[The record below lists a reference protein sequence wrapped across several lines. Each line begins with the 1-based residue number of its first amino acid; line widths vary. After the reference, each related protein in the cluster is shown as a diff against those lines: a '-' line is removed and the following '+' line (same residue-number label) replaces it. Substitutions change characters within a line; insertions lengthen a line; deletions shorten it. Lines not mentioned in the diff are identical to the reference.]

1 MPESGWQNCRSP
13 RNGRRESFV
22 PIATDHAGSAVG
34 KIKTGGIEVIM
45 TVKSKRPVGKKDKSA
60 RKPSRAAMTPLR
72 LKIFHVPLQ
81 DIVVPEDRK
90 RPNYFRV
97 RCLVQ
102 SILDIGL
109 VTPIVVRRT
118 ARALVLVDGL
128 GRLEAAR
135 VLGWK
140 EIEVVAIDAWLKSLS
155 TKGDEQ

>member
-1 MPESGWQNCRSP
+1 
-13 RNGRRESFV
+13 V
-22 PIATDHAGSAVG
+22 PTAKGHAGSAAG

-60 RKPSRAAMTPLR
+60 GKLSRGAMTPLR
-72 LKIFHVPLQ
+72 LKSFRVPLQ

-102 SILDIGL
+102 SMHDIGL
-109 VTPIVVRRT
+109 VTPIAVRRT
-118 ARALVLVDGL
+118 RRALVLVDGL
-128 GRLEAAR
+128 GRLEAARVR

-140 EIEVVAIDAWLKSLS
+140 EIEVVAIDAWLKSFS

>member
-1 MPESGWQNCRSP
+1 
-13 RNGRRESFV
+13 V
-22 PIATDHAGSAVG
+22 PIAENHAGSAAG

-45 TVKSKRPVGKKDKSA
+45 TVKSKRPVGKKNKSA

-72 LKIFHVPLQ
+72 LKIFRVPLQ

-97 RCLVQ
+97 QCLVQ
-102 SILDIGL
+102 SMLDIGL
-109 VTPIVVRRT
+109 VTPIAVRRT
-118 ARALVLVDGL
+118 TRALVLVDGL

-140 EIEVVAIDAWLKSLS
+140 EIEVVAIDAWLKSLP
-155 TKGDEQ
+155 TKGDER

>member
-1 MPESGWQNCRSP
+1 MSSSAELPFRTERQAGELCADRGRS
-13 RNGRRESFV
+13 RRVRGRQ
-22 PIATDHAGSAVG
+22 
-34 KIKTGGIEVIM
+34 IKTDGIEVTM
-45 TVKSKRPVGKKDKSA
+45 TVRSNRPVGKKDKSA

-72 LKIFHVPLQ
+72 LKIFRVPLQ
-81 DIVVPEDRK
+81 DIVVPQDRK
-90 RPNYFRV
+90 RPNCFRV

-140 EIEVVAIDAWLKSLS
+140 EIEVVAIDARLKSLA
-155 TKGDEQ
+155 TKGDER

>member
-1 MPESGWQNCRSP
+1 
-13 RNGRRESFV
+13 
-22 PIATDHAGSAVG
+22 
-34 KIKTGGIEVIM
+34 M

-60 RKPSRAAMTPLR
+60 GALSRAAMTPLR
-72 LKIFHVPLQ
+72 LKIFRVPLQ

-102 SILDIGL
+102 SMHDIGL
-109 VTPIVVRRT
+109 VTPIAVRRT
-118 ARALVLVDGL
+118 TRALVLVDGL

>member
-1 MPESGWQNCRSP
+1 
-13 RNGRRESFV
+13 
-22 PIATDHAGSAVG
+22 
-34 KIKTGGIEVIM
+34 
-45 TVKSKRPVGKKDKSA
+45 
-60 RKPSRAAMTPLR
+60 
-72 LKIFHVPLQ
+72 
-81 DIVVPEDRK
+81 
-90 RPNYFRV
+90 V

-140 EIEVVAIDAWLKSLS
+140 EIEVVAIDGLKSLA
-155 TKGDEQ
+155 TKGDER